1 MLKEWLETFIIRWA
15 LKNFT
20 VENLRLVL
28 DRCVAYLKVRAAETG
43 TPVDDWAIEIL
54 ESIVADDSKLQ
65 IIYDW
70 IDRLIHPCPDGV
82 CRSAVVPT
90 EEQYKDLTFAVL
102 NAGDNTICKAIP
114 IGAIESILRLI
125 IPVLIEYWRKNK

>member
-54 ESIVADDSKLQ
+54 ESIVTDESKLQ

-70 IDRLIHPCPDGV
+70 IDRFIHPCPDGV
-82 CRSAVVPT
+82 CRSAAVPT